1 MDNENKHKITSIDN
15 QIKVLNKEKETI
27 QDSCNHK
34 KSKVKFEN
42 GTNNMKLYCSECDK
56 EIGYPSKEQI
66 NEFLK

>member
-1 MDNENKHKITSIDN
+1 MDNEKKHKITSIDN

-34 KSKVKFEN
+34 NTKVKFEN